1 VHACDALG
9 NSALHLAAFNG
20 HLEVMRLLIQGG
32 ADPNMTNGEQDTA
45 LYMAVLSNDI
55 ECVKCIANC
64 DVELNW

>member
-1 VHACDALG
+1 
-9 NSALHLAAFNG
+9 
-20 HLEVMRLLIQGG
+20 MRLLIDGG

-64 DVELNW
+64 NVELNW